1 MSQETITQNQPT
13 QGKAKYMPAD
23 ELSMFCEQVSLI
35 LSSGVSLYDGMDALA
50 ENYKGTSAYPSFQR
64 IRQGVID
71 SGSLYTALKEETS
84 LFPPYLVEMTQIGE
98 STGKLDQVM
107 ADLSAYYLRESKIRR
122 SIQNAVMYPLGL
134 MAMMAVVILVLVWK
148 VLPIFD
154 QVYKSLGTQM
164 PESAM
169 AIMNFGQG
177 VGNAVLVIVALLIV
191 AILVVVA
198 LLRTKYRQQVIGM
211 VGKLVPPV
219 GRIYDCV
226 TAEKFAAN
234 MGMMLGSGYPLEEA
248 LPLIG
253 NVFDDPTARKRIE
266 VCADS
271 VRAGTPFP
279 DAVAQ
284 SNIFDKLHNKMI
296 QMGFISGKTDQVMNK
311 LAYLYEEE
319 LDSDISKAVAM
330 IEPAMVALLS
340 IIIGAILL
348 SVMLP
353 MVSIMSS
360 IL

>member
-13 QGKAKYMPAD
+13 QGTGKYMPPE

-50 ENYKGTSAYPSFQR
+50 DNYKGTSTYPAFER
-64 IRQGVID
+64 IRQRVID
-71 SGSLYTALKEETS
+71 TGSLYQALKDEG
-84 LFPPYLVEMTQIGE
+84 LFPPYLVEMVQIGE
-98 STGKLDQVM
+98 STGKLDHVM
-107 ADLSAYYLRESKIRR
+107 ASLSVYYMREAKIGH
-122 SIQNAVMYPLGL
+122 SIKNAVFYPLGL
-134 MAMMAVVILVLVWK
+134 LAMMAVVILVLVWK

-154 QVYKSLGTQM
+154 QVYKSLGTEM
-164 PESAM
+164 PESAL

-177 VGNAVLVIVALLIV
+177 VGSAVLIIVAVLIV
-191 AILVVVA
+191 VILAVVV
-198 LLRTKYRQQVIGM
+198 LLKTKYRQQAIAT
-211 VGKLVPPV
+211 VGKIFPPV
-219 GRIYDCV
+219 RRIYDCM

-248 LPLIG
+248 LPLIA
-253 NVFDDPTARKRIE
+253 NVFDDPSAKKRIE
-266 VCADS
+266 TCAES
-271 VRAGTPFP
+271 VKAGTQFP
-279 DAVAQ
+279 EAIAQ
-284 SNIFDKLHNKMI
+284 SGIFDKLHRKMI
-296 QMGFISGKTDQVMNK
+296 QMGFLSGKTDHVMNK
-311 LAYLYEEE
+311 LAYMYNEE
-319 LDSDISKAVAM
+319 LDHNISKAVAM